1 MHGVTKP
8 ISVEP
13 GARARIGARLRA
25 ARLRQGLTLEKLA
38 DAAGVT
44 KSFLSRLERDE
55 TSPSVAT
62 LQTVCGALSLPIGA
76 LFEAPEYELVRG
88 TDAPAILLVGEG
100 AHERLLTP
108 RAQPR
113 VQVVRSTIAPGGN
126 GGAELYTLDCDVEV
140 VHVLAG
146 AIEVVMVDS
155 TVRLEA
161 GDTLTL
167 SGREPHTWRNVS
179 AHDPAEVMW
188 VIAPASWHNA

>member
-1 MHGVTKP
+1 MTKP

-25 ARLRQGLTLEKLA
+25 ARLRQGLTLEALA
-38 DAAGVT
+38 AAAGVT

-62 LQTVCGALSLPIGA
+62 LQTVCEVLSLPIGA

-88 TDAPAILLVGEG
+88 GSAPGILLVGEG
-100 AHERLLTP
+100 ADERLLTP
-108 RAQPR
+108 RGQPR
-113 VQVVRSTIAPGGN
+113 VQVVRSTVAPGGN
-126 GGAELYTLDCDVEV
+126 GGADLYTLDCDVEV
-140 VHVLAG
+140 VHVIEG
-146 AIEVVMVDS
+146 AIEVVVVD
-155 TVRLEA
+155 TTMRLDA

-179 AHDPAEVMW
+179 PDEPAEVMW
-188 VIAPASWHNA
+188 VIAPASWHSS